1 MTDPAEEP
9 PDHELA
15 QVAGATRRL
24 AAEFV
29 DVDHAAI
36 GRIVLE
42 CHRDLRGVP
51 AGALPELVE
60 RLARQRLLDASARS
74 REGTSKAVRAAAAKA
89 TEPAGRPAPP
99 AIRAGARTRQARTSP
114 R

>member
-1 MTDPAEEP
+1 MTDPAQEP
-9 PDHELA
+9 PDREQA
-15 QVAGATRRL
+15 QVAGVTRRL

-29 DVDHAAI
+29 EADNAAI

-60 RLARQRLLDASARS
+60 RLARQRLLEAHA
-74 REGTSKAVRAAAAKA
+74 REGPKAERAAAAAKA
-89 TEPAGRPAPP
+89 TEPAPRPAPP
-99 AIRAGARTRQARTSP
+99 AIRPHPHSHTRQP
-114 R
+114 RIAPG